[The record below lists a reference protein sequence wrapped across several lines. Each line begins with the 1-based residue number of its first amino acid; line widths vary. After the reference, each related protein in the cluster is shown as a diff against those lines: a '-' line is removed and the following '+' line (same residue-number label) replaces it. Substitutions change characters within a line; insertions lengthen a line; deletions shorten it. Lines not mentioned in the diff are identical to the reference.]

1 MELGIRS
8 RNWVSG
14 ARSGEQKVDVQKDEA
29 QQEGSR
35 TRDVYHVIK

>member
-1 MELGIRS
+1 MDLGIRS
-8 RNWVSG
+8 RNWASR

-35 TRDVYHVIK
+35 IRNAYHVIR